1 MNVFQSELNYYIRDI
16 RIQFINHIN
25 YQKMKKILLML
36 TIVGAVSFT
45 MASCGSVEVT
55 DLTEEGAGDD
65 AGHDHADD
73 EGDHE
78 H

>member
-1 MNVFQSELNYYIRDI
+1 
-16 RIQFINHIN
+16 
-25 YQKMKKILLML
+25 MKKILLML

-55 DLTEEGAGDD
+55 DLTEEGTDHE
-65 AGHDHADD
+65 GHDHADD
-73 EGDHE
+73 EADHE